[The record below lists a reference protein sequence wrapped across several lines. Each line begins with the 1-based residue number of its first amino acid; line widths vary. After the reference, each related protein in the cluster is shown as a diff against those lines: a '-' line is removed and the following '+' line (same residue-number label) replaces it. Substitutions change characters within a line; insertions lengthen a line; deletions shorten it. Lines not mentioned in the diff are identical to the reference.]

1 MDGKKITTQHNK
13 KTTHHRKKSNIM
25 LHRQKLIPFIE
36 SLGHKI
42 FNISWIKKDGSIRNA
57 NVRRRVI
64 KYLKGGNSPGNNHAF
79 IAVYLM
85 PKMTGNTFL
94 HESGYRML
102 NLETIQ
108 HITVDSTCY
117 TITPEPVINS
127 IDLSITHKEIPDN
140 VTPISIPA

>member
-1 MDGKKITTQHNK
+1 MGNSQREQLKPHTVENKIT
-13 KTTHHRKKSNIM
+13 M

-57 NVRRRVI
+57 NVRRKVV

-94 HESGYRML
+94 YESGYRML

-108 HITVDSTCY
+108 HITVDYTCY

-127 IDLSITHKEIPDN
+127 IDLSITHRKIPDN
-140 VTPISIPA
+140 VIPISIPA